1 MKKIIALGGVAG
13 LALGTLAGCQ
23 PAYAAP
29 TDPDADAQCAAAW
42 PGVSQGASDDGE
54 CALGGGTIT
63 TDTDGNG
70 SFAGHGSWQVSDG
83 DTTATSTDGTGV
95 FTGTP
100 NTTYIVGFYGRSD
113 VPGANACDTL
123 TMTAVAV
130 PSDEPSSPA
139 PVPSEKPSSP
149 APVPSDEPS
158 SPAPVPSEE
167 PSSPV
172 AQPSITPTAPG
183 TTPGHGTVVPS
194 TQDSESDEPAAPK
207 ADDATTVDATADE
220 SSDSES
226 PSPEA
231 AESTIPQATPSV
243 ETSESPAPAEH
254 HGLPRTGGSGTAFA
268 LGTLAGL
275 IAATASLLALGYRA
289 SKER

>member
-1 MKKIIALGGVAG
+1 MKKIIALGSVAG
-13 LALGTLAGCQ
+13 LALGTLASCQ

-29 TDPDADAQCAAAW
+29 ADPDADAQCEAAW
-42 PGVSQGASDDGE
+42 PGLSQGASDDGE

-63 TDTDGNG
+63 TDADGNG
-70 SFAGHGSWQVSDG
+70 SFAGHGSWQVSDS

-95 FTGTP
+95 FTGAP

-130 PSDEPSSPA
+130 PGE
-139 PVPSEKPSSP
+139 
-149 APVPSDEPS
+149 EPS

-167 PSSPV
+167 PSSPET
-172 AQPSITPTAPG
+172 QPSITPTVPD

-194 TQDSESDEPAAPK
+194 SQDSEPVEPAAPK
-207 ADDATTVDATADE
+207 ADDATTVDAAADE

-226 PSPEA
+226 SSPEA
-231 AESTIPQATPSV
+231 AESSIPQATPSA
-243 ETSESPAPAEH
+243 ESSESAAPAEH
-254 HGLPRTGGSGTAFA
+254 HGLPRTGGNGTSFA
-268 LGTLAGL
+268 LGVLAGL
-275 IAATASLLALGYRA
+275 VAAAASLLALGYRA
-289 SKER
+289 SKKR

>member
-13 LALGTLAGCQ
+13 LALSALASCQ

-42 PGVSQGASDDGE
+42 PGLSQGASDDGE
-54 CALGGGTIT
+54 CALGGGVIT
-63 TDTDGNG
+63 TDADGNG
-70 SFAGHGSWQVSDG
+70 AFAGHGSWQVSDG
-83 DTTATSTDGTGV
+83 DTTATSTDGTGT
-95 FTGTP
+95 FTGAP
-100 NTTYIVGFYGRSD
+100 STTYIVGFYGRSD

-130 PSDEPSSPA
+130 PSE
-139 PVPSEKPSSP
+139 
-149 APVPSDEPS
+149 EPS

-167 PSSPV
+167 PSSPE
-172 AQPSITPTAPG
+172 ALPSITPTVPD

-194 TQDSESDEPAAPK
+194 AQDSESVEPAAPK

-226 PSPEA
+226 SSPEA
-231 AESTIPQATPSV
+231 AEPSSPQATPSA
-243 ETSESPAPAEH
+243 ESAAPAEH
-254 HGLPRTGGSGTAFA
+254 HGLPRTGGNGTSFA
-268 LGTLAGL
+268 LGALVGL
-275 IAATASLLALGYRA
+275 VAATASLLALGYRA
-289 SKER
+289 SKGR

>member
-139 PVPSEKPSSP
+139 PVPSE
-149 APVPSDEPS
+149 
-158 SPAPVPSEE
+158 E

>member
-13 LALGTLAGCQ
+13 LALGALACCQ

-42 PGVSQGASDDGE
+42 PGLSQGASDDGE

-63 TDTDGNG
+63 TDSDGNG

-83 DTTATSTDGTGV
+83 DTTATSTDGTGT
-95 FTGTP
+95 FTGAP
-100 NTTYIVGFYGRSD
+100 STTYIVGFYGRSD
-113 VPGANACDTL
+113 VPGTNACDTL

-130 PSDEPSSPA
+130 PAE
-139 PVPSEKPSSP
+139 
-149 APVPSDEPS
+149 EPS

-167 PSSPV
+167 PSSPAPV
-172 AQPSITPTAPG
+172 PSEEPSSPEALPSITPTVPDM
-183 TTPGHGTVVPS
+183 TPGHGTVVS
-194 TQDSESDEPAAPK
+194 SAQASESDEPAAPK

-226 PSPEA
+226 SSPEA
-231 AESTIPQATPSV
+231 VESSSPQATPSA
-243 ETSESPAPAEH
+243 EASESAAPAEH
-254 HGLPRTGGSGTAFA
+254 HGLPRTGGNGTSFA
-268 LGTLAGL
+268 LGALAGL
-275 IAATASLLALGYRA
+275 VAATASLLALGYRA

>member
-13 LALGTLAGCQ
+13 LALGTLASCQ

-42 PGVSQGASDDGE
+42 PGLSQGASDDGE

-63 TDTDGNG
+63 TDADGNG
-70 SFAGHGSWQVSDG
+70 SFAGYGSWQVSDG
-83 DTTATSTDGTGV
+83 GTTATSTDGAGT
-95 FTGTP
+95 FTGAP
-100 NTTYIVGFYGRSD
+100 STTYIVGFHGRSD

-130 PSDEPSSPA
+130 PA
-139 PVPSEKPSSP
+139 
-149 APVPSDEPS
+149 
-158 SPAPVPSEE
+158 EE
-167 PSSPV
+167 PSSPE
-172 AQPSITPTAPG
+172 ARPTITPTVPD

-194 TQDSESDEPAAPK
+194 TQDSESGEPAAPK
-207 ADDATTVDATADE
+207 ADEATTVDATADE
-220 SSDSES
+220 SADSES

-231 AESTIPQATPSV
+231 AESSIPQATPSA
-243 ETSESPAPAEH
+243 EASESAAPAEH
-254 HGLPRTGGSGTAFA
+254 HGLPRTGGNGTSFA
-268 LGTLAGL
+268 LGTLVGL
-275 IAATASLLALGYRA
+275 VAATASLLALGHRA

>member
-13 LALGTLAGCQ
+13 LALGALAGCQ

-29 TDPDADAQCAAAW
+29 AGPDADAQCEAAW
-42 PGVSQGASDDGE
+42 PGLSQGASDDGE

-63 TDTDGNG
+63 TDADGNG

-83 DTTATSTDGTGV
+83 GATATSTDGA
-95 FTGTP
+95 GTFIGAP
-100 NTTYIVGFYGRSD
+100 STTYIVGFYGRSD

-130 PSDEPSSPA
+130 PSEEPSSPA
-139 PVPSEKPSSP
+139 P
-149 APVPSDEPS
+149 A
-158 SPAPVPSEE
+158 PSEE
-167 PSSPV
+167 PSSPE
-172 AQPSITPTAPG
+172 AQPSITPTVPD

-194 TQDSESDEPAAPK
+194 AQGSGSDEPAAPK

-226 PSPEA
+226 SSPEA
-231 AESTIPQATPSV
+231 DESSIPQATPSA
-243 ETSESPAPAEH
+243 EASESAAPAEH
-254 HGLPRTGGSGTAFA
+254 HGLPRTGGSGTSFA
-268 LGTLAGL
+268 LGALVGL
-275 IAATASLLALGYRA
+275 IAAAASLLALDYRA
-289 SKER
+289 TKER

>member
-13 LALGTLAGCQ
+13 LAISALASCQ
-23 PAYAAP
+23 PAYAEP
-29 TDPDADAQCAAAW
+29 TDPDANAQCETAW
-42 PGVSQGASDDGE
+42 PGLSQGASDDGE
-54 CALGGGTIT
+54 CALGSGTIT
-63 TDTDGNG
+63 TDADGNG

-83 DTTATSTDGTGV
+83 GTTATSTDGTGV

-130 PSDEPSSPA
+130 PTE
-139 PVPSEKPSSP
+139 
-149 APVPSDEPS
+149 EPS

-167 PSSPV
+167 PSV
-172 AQPSITPTAPG
+172 APTVPD

-194 TQDSESDEPAAPK
+194 AQGSESDEPTASK
-207 ADDATTVDATADE
+207 ADDTTTVDATVDE

-226 PSPEA
+226 SSPEA
-231 AESTIPQATPSV
+231 DESSTPQATPSA
-243 ETSESPAPAEH
+243 EATEAPAPAEH
-254 HGLPRTGGSGTAFA
+254 HGLPRTGGNGTSFA
-268 LGTLAGL
+268 LGALAGL
-275 IAATASLLALGYRA
+275 VSATAALLALGYRA
-289 SKER
+289 TKER

>member
-13 LALGTLAGCQ
+13 LALGTLACCQ

-42 PGVSQGASDDGE
+42 PGLSQGASDDGE

-63 TDTDGNG
+63 TDSDGNG

-83 DTTATSTDGTGV
+83 DTTATSTDGA
-95 FTGTP
+95 GTFAGAP
-100 NTTYIVGFYGRSD
+100 STTYIVGFYGRSD

-130 PSDEPSSPA
+130 PSEEPSSPA
-139 PVPSEKPSSP
+139 PVPS
-149 APVPSDEPS
+149 
-158 SPAPVPSEE
+158 
-167 PSSPV
+167 
-172 AQPSITPTAPG
+172 ITPTVPA

-207 ADDATTVDATADE
+207 ADGATTVDATADE

-226 PSPEA
+226 PAPEA
-231 AESTIPQATPSV
+231 VESSIPAASEAPSAEA
-243 ETSESPAPAEH
+243 SESAAPAEH
-254 HGLPRTGGSGTAFA
+254 HGLPRTGGNGASFA
-268 LGTLAGL
+268 LGALVGL
-275 IAATASLLALGYRA
+275 VAATASLLTLGYRA
-289 SKER
+289 SKMR